1 MRKKQ
6 LLIFLFLFFLFSG
19 LILPN
24 QTSVLGAVWV
34 PPKQYAVLEAIQ
46 SWLDTQLEAGATYIA
61 NGMLAGLSSAL
72 IAITL
77 PFLHLSQVLFS
88 GVISEG
94 FINISFTGSDN
105 VFVTMG
111 WGIIRGLTNIF
122 IVLGLVVIALATI
135 LRIESYQMKK
145 TLPLLL
151 IVALLINLT
160 PMLCGLVIDA
170 SNIIMNHFLKGGAL
184 LTEDFLSK
192 LGIQITSLW
201 NLKENPVNTLAKGI
215 LLVGFNVIGGL
226 IFLLFAFLFL
236 FRYIALWMLV
246 ILSPLALFC
255 YIFPATKKM
264 WDQWLNQFIQWCF
277 IGIPAAFTV
286 YLANKMIEELLEG
299 RLVGEVS
306 GMGIIMGYLVPLA
319 FLLGGFLMSLQT
331 GAMGA
336 GLAIKGF
343 KWTGAAA
350 RGLMTGAAIGVGA
363 GAVGAAR
370 GAKEAKGLWGRIKGA
385 GKGAFTREGRERGRE
400 TVGKTLEKMHV
411 VKPGWYEETRRKRLK
426 LDEEVKRF
434 EKLPTE
440 RLNEIMGRTAIT
452 AKDVAAQVATF
463 EVLSKRR
470 SLKGTAKKMIPL
482 AKAYGADMG
491 ETLKARP
498 DWAQEIGKTI
508 KEQIESRS
516 PRQFR
521 QETQPEALKN
531 VNVFLST
538 DMAKLRDIGVRGTRE
553 QKDTLREL
561 LRFGTSSM
569 KEILQKARNA
579 QTQGRT
585 EEFQKIMTNIRAVRQ
600 NPNFRL

>member
-34 PPKQYAVLEAIQ
+34 PPKQYAVLEGIQ

-319 FLLGGFLMSLQT
+319 FLVGGFLMSLQI

-343 KWTGAAA
+343 KWTETK
-350 RGLMTGAAIGVGA
+350 GLPRLAGEVGA
-363 GAVGAAR
+363 GAIGAI
-370 GAKEAKGLWGRIKGA
+370 GGFKEGKGIGKIKGA
-385 GKGAFTREGRERGRE
+385 WKGAVTREGRERARE

-411 VKPGWYEETRRKRLK
+411 VRPGFYEETRRKRLG
-426 LDEEVKRF
+426 LDETVKRF
-434 EKLPTE
+434 EKLPTD
-440 RLNEIMGRTAIT
+440 RLREIKIRTAIT
-452 AKDVAAQVATF
+452 TSDVAAKIAAF

-470 SLKGTAKKMIPL
+470 DLEETDRKMIPL
-482 AKAYGADMG
+482 AMTYGADMK

-498 DWAQEIGKTI
+498 DWAEDIGKTI
-508 KEQIESRS
+508 KEQVESRS

-521 QETQPEALKN
+521 EETQAEALKN

>member
-1 MRKKQ
+1 MNKKHLAF
-6 LLIFLFLFFLFSG
+6 LLLLFLSLG

-24 QTSVLGAVWV
+24 YNSALGDGWPHPPGVAEGGSVDAWLAVFGWFKGIASAIIGAVAVVIVIITQTFLKISQDLLGWV
-34 PPKQYAVLEAIQ
+34 
-46 SWLDTQLEAGATYIA
+46 T
-61 NGMLAGLSSAL
+61 
-72 IAITL
+72 
-77 PFLHLSQVLFS
+77 
-88 GVISEG
+88 SEG
-94 FINISFTGSDN
+94 FINIPFTHDN
-105 VFVTMG
+105 LFVDTG

-122 IVLGLVVIALATI
+122 IVLGLVAIALATI

-170 SNIIMNHFLKGGAL
+170 SNIIINHFLKGGA
-184 LTEDFLSK
+184 FLPQSYWGAVGLEISELWK
-192 LGIQITSLW
+192 QTGSPSGMLATS
-201 NLKENPVNTLAKGI
+201 I
-215 LLVGFNVIGGL
+215 LLVGFNVIGGF
-226 IFLLFAFLFL
+226 IFLLFALLFL

-255 YIFPATKKM
+255 YIFPATKKI
-264 WDQWLNQFIQWCF
+264 WNTWSSQFIQWCF
-277 IGIPAAFTV
+277 IGIPAAFTI
-286 YLANKMIEELLEG
+286 YLANMMTQQILQGNLLEI
-299 RLVGEVS
+299 S
-306 GMGIIMGYLVPLA
+306 SMGKIMGYIVPLA
-319 FLLGGFLMSLQT
+319 FLYGGYVMTRKT

-336 GLAIKGF
+336 DLAIKAF
-343 KWTGAAA
+343 DKTAALA
-350 RGLMTGAAIGVGA
+350 GGLMIGTAIGVGA
-363 GAVGAAR
+363 GTVGAI
-370 GAKEAKGLWGRIKGA
+370 GGFKEGKGIGKIKGA
-385 GKGAFTREGRERGRE
+385 WKGAVTREGRERARE

-411 VKPGWYEETRRKRLK
+411 VRPGFYEETRRKRLG
-426 LDEEVKRF
+426 LDETVKRF
-434 EKLPTE
+434 EKLPTD
-440 RLNEIMGRTAIT
+440 RLREIKIRTAIT
-452 AKDVAAQVATF
+452 TSDVAAKIAAF

-470 SLKGTAKKMIPL
+470 DLEETDRKMIPL
-482 AKAYGADMG
+482 AMTYGADMK

-498 DWAQEIGKTI
+498 DWAEDIGKTI
-508 KEQIESRS
+508 KEQVESRS

-585 EEFQKIMTNIRAVRQ
+585 EESHKIMANIKAVRR